1 MKNGIKGLVNIL
13 LRIVAVF
20 TAQALSVIGAG
31 AVAGVSTV
39 KAMMVAGITAVATV
53 VEKLARGFMNDGKL
67 DIDEINAAFAAV
79 DSKATTAA
87 DLQVEAKQNNQTI
100 VIANDGSTTR
110 MQAAPDAPAVAGI
123 HAGIPPLAEAS
134 APGATG
140 EVPIPAQA
148 DTDPHYN

>member
-53 VEKLARGFMNDGKL
+53 IEKLARGFMNDGKL
-67 DIDEINAAFAAV
+67 DINEINAAFSAV

-87 DLQVEAKQNNQTI
+87 DLQVEAKQNGQDI
-100 VIANDGSTTR
+100 VIKADGSTAR
-110 MQAAPDAPAVAGI
+110 VSSEPVA
-123 HAGIPPLAEAS
+123 
-134 APGATG
+134 ATG
-140 EVPIPAQA
+140 EVPVPADA
-148 DTDPHYN
+148 DKDPNYN

>member
-1 MKNGIKGLVNIL
+1 MKNGLKGLLNIL

-53 VEKLARGFMNDGKL
+53 IEKLARGFMNDGKL
-67 DIDEINAAFAAV
+67 DINEINAAFSAV

-87 DLQVEAKQNNQTI
+87 DLQVEAKQNGQDI
-100 VIANDGSTTR
+100 VIKADGSTSR
-110 MQAAPDAPAVAGI
+110 VEAAPAVN
-123 HAGIPPLAEAS
+123 GIPADVAI
-134 APGATG
+134 AATG
-140 EVPIPAQA
+140 EVPIPPHA
-148 DTDPHYN
+148 DTDPEYN

>member
-1 MKNGIKGLVNIL
+1 MKNGLKGLANII

-53 VEKLARGFMNDGKL
+53 IEKLARGFMNDGKL
-67 DIDEINAAFAAV
+67 DINEINAAFSAV

-87 DLQVEAKQNNQTI
+87 DLQVEAKQNGQDI
-100 VIANDGSTTR
+100 IIKANGETAR
-110 MQAAPDAPAVAGI
+110 VAPAI
-123 HAGIPPLAEAS
+123 NGIPAEVAV
-134 APGATG
+134 AATG
-140 EVPIPAQA
+140 EVPIPPHA
-148 DTDPHYN
+148 DTDPNYNQE